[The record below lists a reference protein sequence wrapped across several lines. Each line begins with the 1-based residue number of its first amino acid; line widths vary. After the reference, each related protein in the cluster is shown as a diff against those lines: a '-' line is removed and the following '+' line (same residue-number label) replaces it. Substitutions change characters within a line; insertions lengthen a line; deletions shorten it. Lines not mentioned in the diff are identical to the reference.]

1 MVPEGIGPKAASR
14 IANATTTFKKVKIKG
29 LERLLLDNNLSYRQ
43 ERTWVL
49 SSNLSTNAY
58 FEWYF
63 SFLIFPHSL
72 HGNKSLPQVYMI
84 SASSLL
90 FHNMTFGYIHRSIIP
105 TRLWTTG
112 RKLPYSSLCTPSLA
126 KQRVNTWKI
135 NEN

>member
-1 MVPEGIGPKAASR
+1 MVSEGIISKAVSR
-14 IANATTTFKKVKIKG
+14 IANATTIFKKVKIKD

-72 HGNKSLPQVYMI
+72 HGNKSLPQVHMI
-84 SASSLL
+84 STSLLL
-90 FHNMTFGYIHRSIIP
+90 FHNMIFGYIHRSIIP

-126 KQRVNTWKI
+126 KHRVNTWKI